1 MNSLT
6 SQKGY
11 IVYTFKQITKHLLT
25 NIFLI
30 SKIKT
35 KQTPQSSTKSINRNL
50 AKMPEE
56 ERANW
61 QVEEMVQP
69 GTGKTEL
76 LGQRPARSNDNKWGV
91 SQNCGPN
98 GISKL
103 PPIGSMN

>member
-1 MNSLT
+1 M
-6 SQKGY
+6 
-11 IVYTFKQITKHLLT
+11 
-25 NIFLI
+25 I

-35 KQTPQSSTKSINRNL
+35 KQTPQSSTKSINHNL

-56 ERANW
+56 ERENW
-61 QVEEMVQP
+61 QVEMVQP

-76 LGQRPARSNDNKWGV
+76 LGQRPARSNGIKWGV

>member
-1 MNSLT
+1 M
-6 SQKGY
+6 
-11 IVYTFKQITKHLLT
+11 
-25 NIFLI
+25 I

-56 ERANW
+56 ERENW
-61 QVEEMVQP
+61 QVEEMVQQ
-69 GTGKTEL
+69 GKTEL

-98 GISKL
+98 GIPNYHL
-103 PPIGSMN
+103 LVA